1 LGIRLRWKDFCLKR
15 SFFTI
20 LLALGLFTSLTL
32 FLPHCAKEKK
42 TSPGLAPDFTLKT
55 FDGQEIILSQ
65 LKGKVV
71 LLDFWATWC
80 APCRESI
87 PHLIHLYKNYRE
99 SGFELVGM
107 NVDRGD
113 AEVVRRYIESM
124 DIPYPIVTTPEE
136 VVRAYRVTGIPA
148 TFLID
153 KEGKI
158 RERIT
163 GFNRTIAKQLTTQV
177 ADLTSEKP

>member
-1 LGIRLRWKDFCLKR
+1 MKP
-15 SFFTI
+15 SFLIKI
-20 LLALGLFTSLTL
+20 LILGLCAIGV
-32 FLPHCAKEKK
+32 FLLHCSKEK
-42 TSPGLAPDFTLKT
+42 TEPSPSLAPDFTLKT
-55 FDGQEIILSQ
+55 LDGKELTLSQ

-80 APCRESI
+80 GPCRESI
-87 PHLIHLYKNYRE
+87 PHLVQLYKSYRE

-113 AEVVRRYIESM
+113 IETVRRFVKAM
-124 DIPYPIVTTPEE
+124 DMPYPIVNTPEDM
-136 VVRAYRVTGIPA
+136 VRSYRVTGIPA

-153 KEGKI
+153 REGRI
-158 RERIT
+158 RERMA
-163 GFNRTIAKQLTTQV
+163 GFNRTIAQQLTAKV

>member
-1 LGIRLRWKDFCLKR
+1 
-15 SFFTI
+15 
-20 LLALGLFTSLTL
+20 
-32 FLPHCAKEKK
+32 
-42 TSPGLAPDFTLKT
+42 
-55 FDGQEIILSQ
+55 
-65 LKGKVV
+65 
-71 LLDFWATWC
+71 
-80 APCRESI
+80 
-87 PHLIHLYKNYRE
+87 
-99 SGFELVGM
+99 M

-113 AEVVRRYIESM
+113 VEVVRRYIQSM
-124 DIPYPIVTTPEE
+124 DIPYPIVSTPEE

-163 GFNRTIAKQLTTQV
+163 GFNRTIADQLTTQV